1 MERKTEANPP
11 QNGEP
16 KKTIRTVA
24 VSSFFND
31 MGSDMIYPIWPLFV
45 ASLGANM
52 AVLGLIDGIGNAIVS
67 LSQAISGYLSDRT
80 RKRKVFIWLGYLF
93 GGVSR
98 LGYALSATWHW
109 LVPFRILDRA
119 GKMRG
124 APRDAMVAD
133 LSIRSNRG
141 KNFGLIRTLDNAGA
155 LVGIVFCIAA
165 FPLLGYR
172 NLLLIAAV
180 PSLVAAVLIV
190 LNIREKPLENA
201 KLFKGISSSHLDGN
215 FKLFVI
221 LSAVFALGAFSYS
234 FLLIFANRFGFQVS
248 TVPVFYL
255 LFTLVATFCS
265 YPFGLLSDRIGRKAV
280 LQISYGLW
288 GLVCLAMI
296 CADSAWMVV
305 AAFVLFGLH
314 QAGIDTVQKAFV
326 AELGPAEYRASTLG
340 GFQMVIGLCALP
352 ASVAA
357 GLLWDL
363 IGMQAPFILSL
374 ALTAISAT
382 VLIFVHEK
390 GRGC

>member
-1 MERKTEANPP
+1 MEQNRVTPAPP
-11 QNGEP
+11 GGETR
-16 KKTIRTVA
+16 KTIRTFA
-24 VSSFFND
+24 FASFFND

-52 AVLGLIDGIGNAIVS
+52 AVLGFIDGLGNAIVS
-67 LSQAISGYLSDRT
+67 ISQALSGYISDRT
-80 RKRKVFIWLGYLF
+80 RKRKIFIWLGYLF
-93 GGVSR
+93 GGFSR

-133 LSIRSNRG
+133 LSRRSNRG
-141 KNFGLIRTLDNAGA
+141 ENFGIIRTMDNAGA
-155 LVGIVFCIAA
+155 LVGVVFCIAC
-165 FPLLGYR
+165 FPFLGYR

-180 PSLVAAVLIV
+180 PSLIAVALIV
-190 LNIREKPLENA
+190 LNIREQRLEDA
-201 KLFKGISSSHLDGN
+201 TLFKGITFGYLDGN
-215 FKLFVI
+215 FKLFVT
-221 LSAVFALGAFSYS
+221 LSAVFSLGAFSYS
-234 FLLIFANRFGFQVS
+234 FLLIFANKFGFAIT

-265 YPFGLLSDRIGRKAV
+265 YPFGVLSDRIGRKAV
-280 LQISYGLW
+280 LQISFVLW

-296 CADSAWMVV
+296 FADSTWMVI

-352 ASVAA
+352 ASVVA
-357 GLLWDL
+357 GFLWDRS
-363 IGMQAPFILSL
+363 GMHAPFILSL
-374 ALTAISAT
+374 VLTAISS
-382 VLIFVHEK
+382 LMLFFVKE
-390 GRGC
+390 RV

>member
-1 MERKTEANPP
+1 MERNLETNPA
-11 QNGEP
+11 QNGET
-16 KKTIRTVA
+16 KKTIRTFA

-52 AVLGLIDGIGNAIVS
+52 AVLGLIEGIGNAVVS
-67 LSQAISGYLSDRT
+67 LSQAISGYISDRT
-80 RKRKVFIWLGYLF
+80 RRRKVFIWLGYLF
-93 GGVSR
+93 GGISR

-141 KNFGLIRTLDNAGA
+141 ENFGLIRTLDNAGA
-155 LVGIVFCIAA
+155 LVGIVFCLFA

-180 PSLVAAVLIV
+180 PSLIAVVLIV
-190 LNIREKPLENA
+190 LNIREKPLEDA
-201 KLFKGISSSHLDGN
+201 KLFKGISFAHLDGN
-215 FKLFVI
+215 FKLFVL
-221 LSAVFALGAFSYS
+221 LSAVFSLGAFSYS
-234 FLLIFANRFGFQVS
+234 FLLIFASTFGFRVT

-265 YPFGLLSDRIGRKAV
+265 YPFGVLSDRIGRKAV

-288 GLVCLAMI
+288 GLVCLAMAF
-296 CADSAWMVV
+296 ADSAWMVV

-326 AELGPAEYRASTLG
+326 AELGPAEYRASALG
-340 GFQMVIGLCALP
+340 GFQMVIGLCAFP
-352 ASVAA
+352 ASVGA
-357 GLLWDL
+357 GLLWDRF
-363 IGMQAPFILSL
+363 GVQAPFIASL
-374 ALTAISAT
+374 GLTVVSAAM
-382 VLIFVHEK
+382 LFFVRE
-390 GRGC
+390 RE

>member
-11 QNGEP
+11 QDGET
-16 KKTIRTVA
+16 KKTIRTFA

-67 LSQAISGYLSDRT
+67 LSQAISGYISDRT
-80 RKRKVFIWLGYLF
+80 RKRKIFIWLGYLF
-93 GGVSR
+93 GGISR

-141 KNFGLIRTLDNAGA
+141 ENFGLIRTLDNAGA

-180 PSLVAAVLIV
+180 PSFIAVALIV
-190 LNIREKPLENA
+190 INIREKPLEDA
-201 KLFKGISSSHLDGN
+201 KLFKGISFSHLDGN

-248 TVPVFYL
+248 TVPAFYL

-265 YPFGLLSDRIGRKAV
+265 YPFGVLSDRIGRKAV

-382 VLIFVHEK
+382 MLIFVHEK
-390 GRGC
+390 G

>member
-1 MERKTEANPP
+1 MEQNREAVSPP
-11 QNGEP
+11 GGET
-16 KKTIRTVA
+16 KKTIRTFA
-24 VSSFFND
+24 FASFFND

-52 AVLGLIDGIGNAIVS
+52 AVLGFIDGLGNAIVS
-67 LSQAISGYLSDRT
+67 ISQAISGYISDRT
-80 RKRKVFIWLGYLF
+80 RKRKIFIWLGYLC
-93 GGVSR
+93 GGISR

-133 LSIRSNRG
+133 LSMRSNRG
-141 KNFGLIRTLDNAGA
+141 ENFGIIRTLDNAGA
-155 LVGIVFCIAA
+155 LIGIVFCIAF
-165 FPLLGYR
+165 FPFLGYQ

-180 PSLVAAVLIV
+180 PSCIAVALIV
-190 LNIREKPLENA
+190 LNIREQPLEDA
-201 KLFKGISSSHLDGN
+201 KLFKGLSFANLDRN
-215 FKLFVI
+215 FKLFVV
-221 LSAVFALGAFSYS
+221 LSAVFSLGTFSYS
-234 FLLIFANRFGFQVS
+234 FLLIFANKFGFQIT
-248 TVPVFYL
+248 TVPLFYL

-265 YPFGLLSDRIGRKAV
+265 YPFGVLSDRIGRKAV
-280 LQISYGLW
+280 LQISYVLW

-296 CADSAWMVV
+296 FADSTWMVV

-352 ASVAA
+352 ASVVA
-357 GLLWDL
+357 GLLWESF
-363 IGMQAPFILSL
+363 GMQAPFIFSL
-374 ALTAISAT
+374 LLTAISAGM
-382 VLIFVHEK
+382 LFFVKE
-390 GRGC
+390 RV

>member
-11 QNGEP
+11 QNGET
-16 KKTIRTVA
+16 KKTIRTFA

-180 PSLVAAVLIV
+180 PSFIAVALIV
-190 LNIREKPLENA
+190 INIREKPLEDA
-201 KLFKGISSSHLDGN
+201 KLFKGISFSHLDGN

-382 VLIFVHEK
+382 MLIFVHEK

>member
-1 MERKTEANPP
+1 
-11 QNGEP
+11 
-16 KKTIRTVA
+16 
-24 VSSFFND
+24 
-31 MGSDMIYPIWPLFV
+31 
-45 ASLGANM
+45 
-52 AVLGLIDGIGNAIVS
+52 
-67 LSQAISGYLSDRT
+67 
-80 RKRKVFIWLGYLF
+80 
-93 GGVSR
+93 
-98 LGYALSATWHW
+98 
-109 LVPFRILDRA
+109 
-119 GKMRG
+119 
-124 APRDAMVAD
+124 MVAD
-133 LSIRSNRG
+133 LSIRGNRG
-141 KNFGLIRTLDNAGA
+141 ENFGLIRTMDNAGA

-165 FPLLGYR
+165 FPLVGFR

-180 PSLVAAVLIV
+180 PSFIAVALIV
-190 LNIREKPLENA
+190 INIREKPLEDA
-201 KLFKGISSSHLDGN
+201 KLFKGISFSHLDGN

-221 LSAVFALGAFSYS
+221 LSAVFSLGAFSYS

-265 YPFGLLSDRIGRKAV
+265 YPFGVLSDRIGRKAV

-296 CADSAWMVV
+296 CAESAWMVV

-363 IGMQAPFILSL
+363 VGMQAPFILSL
-374 ALTAISAT
+374 ALTAISAAM
-382 VLIFVHEK
+382 LFFVKE
-390 GRGC
+390 RA

>member
-1 MERKTEANPP
+1 MERNPEMTP
-11 QNGEP
+11 VQDGET
-16 KKTIRTVA
+16 KKTIRTFA
-24 VSSFFND
+24 FSSFFND

-52 AVLGLIDGIGNAIVS
+52 AVLGLIDGIGNAVVS
-67 LSQAISGYLSDRT
+67 LSQAISGYISDRT

-141 KNFGLIRTLDNAGA
+141 ENFGLIRTMDNAGA

-180 PSLVAAVLIV
+180 PSLIAVVLIV
-190 LNIREKPLENA
+190 ANIREQRLEDA
-201 KLFKGISSSHLDGN
+201 KLFKGISFARIDGN
-215 FKLFVI
+215 FKLFVL
-221 LSAVFALGAFSYS
+221 LSAVFSLGAFSYS
-234 FLLIFANRFGFQVS
+234 FLLIFAGEFGFQVT

-255 LFTLVATFCS
+255 LFTVVATFGS
-265 YPFGLLSDRIGRKAV
+265 YPFGVLSDRIGRKAV

-288 GLVCLAMI
+288 GLVCLVVI
-296 CADSAWMVV
+296 YADSAWMVV

-314 QAGIDTVQKAFV
+314 QAGVDTVQKAFV
-326 AELGPAEYRASTLG
+326 AELGPAEYRASALG
-340 GFQMVIGLCALP
+340 GFQMVIGLCAFP
-352 ASVAA
+352 ASLGA
-357 GLLWDL
+357 GLLWDRF
-363 IGMQAPFILSL
+363 GMQAPFIASL
-374 ALTAISAT
+374 ALTAISAAML
-382 VLIFVHEK
+382 VFVKE
-390 GRGC
+390 RD